1 MRSHLTPRLTLYNVM
16 SIHYRSML
24 CSMDGPS

>member
-1 MRSHLTPRLTLYNVM
+1 MRKYLTPRLTLYNVM

-24 CSMDGPS
+24 CRSNGPS